1 MMTHEVLRHSILGLT
16 FIMATFAYLLFELLS
31 QHLLSTSFMEG
42 VCGVSGGSLGQDK
55 LISKRDL

>member
-1 MMTHEVLRHSILGLT
+1 MMTHEVPRHYILGLI
-16 FIMATFAYLLFELLS
+16 FIMTTYTRLLFELLS